1 MTETTTNEGAEMI
14 AALREIDA
22 EMAAAPAGTPTIED
36 IANDIFRLLAG
47 AEDHQRTAAAL
58 QAALDNQVAATNRH
72 DDRAAAVYELRRIV
86 MAAKDPGERFQ
97 AIAEHW
103 KTGDT
108 GATLPPGTADI
119 IARLGP
125 PPQSAEDFRQPYYYA
140 LNDLELDAHGETGDR
155 RYAADAIITAEQVA
169 AEIARPAE
177 WRRRYEQG
185 KEDKAAGIDNGRTR
199 ERKAN
204 DDAYRAGY
212 AGLIR

>member
-1 MTETTTNEGAEMI
+1 MTETTTTEEMI
-14 AALREIDA
+14 
-22 EMAAAPAGTPTIED
+22 TD
-36 IANDIFRLLAG
+36 IANDIRRVLAA
-47 AEDHQRTAAAL
+47 AEDHAGTAAAL

-72 DDRAAAVYELRRIV
+72 GDKAAAAYELRRPV
-86 MAAKDPGERFQ
+86 LAAKDPAERFQ
-97 AIAEHW
+97 AVLEYW

-108 GATLPPGTADI
+108 GATLPPGTTDI

-125 PPQSAEDFRQPYYYA
+125 PPQSAADHHQPHIYA
-140 LNDLELDAHGETGDR
+140 LNDLEYEAWELS
-155 RYAADAIITAEQVA
+155 ADNQADTIITAEQVA
-169 AEIARPAE
+169 AQVAAEPERPAE
-177 WRRRYEQG
+177 WRRRYNEG